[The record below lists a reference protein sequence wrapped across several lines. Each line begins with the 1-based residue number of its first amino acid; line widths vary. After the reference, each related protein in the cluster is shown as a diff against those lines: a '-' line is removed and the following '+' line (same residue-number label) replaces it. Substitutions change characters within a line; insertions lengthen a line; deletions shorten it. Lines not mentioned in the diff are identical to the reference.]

1 MDFLSGLGL
10 QDWLSSARLNW
21 SGWLV
26 REESYSLKTDALRP
40 LKIIIHSIL
49 FHYAFITVC

>member
-10 QDWLSSARLNW
+10 QDCLSSARLDW